1 MQGVANLA
9 GFIRIPQ
16 RDILFVVLENGIS
29 PETKKQRTPAFSADF
44 LTRLITTVE
53 QQAQTNQTSTKE
65 LNTVK
70 LID

>member
-1 MQGVANLA
+1 M
-9 GFIRIPQ
+9 
-16 RDILFVVLENGIS
+16 
-29 PETKKQRTPAFSADF
+29 KKQRTPAFSADF
-44 LTRLITTVE
+44 LTRLITTTVE